1 MPALIT
7 DKFRVYNAKQFL
19 ESFDEAVGT
28 EHFFFVG
35 RSANWASVVEYYG
48 VTGGSVP
55 TSGTITL
62 NSSAPLADQW
72 NVTIVSA
79 VEGALLVTGLD
90 PALVGGQPN
99 NGLAFGD
106 DIDFGGGVTGKIL
119 RVRSATE
126 DQPLRPL
133 DNQDEKYNYYRE
145 IIAAKRIYDATLGD
159 NTGVSPDLSYVSP
172 VIQRFDHGINE
183 NFSPRTVPYDMWRPS
198 YSSTPNF
205 TRLSQGSTGE
215 AGIANLEMVVRN
227 ANYEVFMCIDNNYDS
242 TTGTGAPPAA
252 QVDGPKTSSTAPD
265 ADSVGY
271 FAGNGIYT
279 DTAGY
284 RWKYLYT
291 LSTTDVL
298 RFQSQ
303 KFIPLAAFAGVS
315 VVGPEVVSII
325 SPGSGFFAGSAG
337 TGTAYVPING
347 DGQVNDTT
355 MCIAKLEF
363 SGGACVS
370 ARALTAAE
378 LAAATPAT
386 SPANYTFATVSVS
399 AGADPATHARRHRY
413 GFYDSADLDTAIA
426 GGDIGTGCSLEVI
439 IPPQGGYGSSTE
451 ATFQE
456 QLNAKRVM
464 CNIRLTFAEGQGDFP
479 VTNDFRRIGLLRDPN
494 QYDGTPFEGSGNT
507 IETVRNSYAIHFQA
521 GNNYQANFVPDERI
535 TQTITTSAGATI
547 TASGTVIE
555 WIPVDEA
562 DTNLGGVLRYYQDA
576 VLDRENGQ
584 VHQFVPNAASGYV
597 ASAGAITGSV
607 SNIHSAPSN
616 TAFNVPYTNGSTS
629 VGGSAPAIVDG
640 DLYPELE
647 PYSGEIIYV
656 ENRRLITRAEDQIE
670 DIKLVIEF

>member
-35 RSANWASVVEYYG
+35 RSSDWASVVEYYG
-48 VTGGSVP
+48 VTGGAVP

-62 NSSAPLADQW
+62 NSSAPVDDQYA
-72 NVTIVSA
+72 VTIVGA

-90 PALVGGQPN
+90 PALVGSTN
-99 NGLAFGD
+99 TNGLAFGD
-106 DIDFGGGVTGKIL
+106 DIDFGSGVLGKVL

-159 NTGVSPDLSYVSP
+159 ATGVSPDLSYVSP

-183 NFSPRTVPYDMWRPS
+183 DFTQRTTPYDMWRPS

-205 TRLSQGSTGE
+205 TRLSQGSSGE

-227 ANYEVFMCIDNNYDS
+227 ANYEVFMCIDNQFDS
-242 TTGTGAPPAA
+242 VSGAGGTPANQA
-252 QVDGPKTSSTAPD
+252 NGPTLATAAAD
-265 ADSVGY
+265 ADDVGY

-279 DTAGY
+279 DSEGY

-303 KFIPLAAFAGVS
+303 KFIPLATFAGVA
-315 VVGPEVVSII
+315 VTGPEVVSII
-325 SPGSGFFAGSAG
+325 NPGSGFFGGSAG
-337 TGTAYVPING
+337 TGTAYVPVNG
-347 DGQVNDTT
+347 DGQVDDANL
-355 MCIAKLEF
+355 CVAKLEF
-363 SGGACVS
+363 SGGVCTS
-370 ARALTAAE
+370 ARIMVNGEGILPFTPTDYTYAT
-378 LAAATPAT
+378 LA
-386 SPANYTFATVSVS
+386 VEE
-399 AGADPATHARRHRY
+399 GADPATHAVRHRY
-413 GFYDSADLDTAIA
+413 GFYTAEDLATAIA
-426 GGDIGTGCSLEVI
+426 ASEIGTGLALEVI
-439 IPPQGGYGSSTE
+439 IPPQGGYGSASDL
-451 ATFQE
+451 TFQE

-464 CNIRLTFAEGQGDFP
+464 CNVRLTFAEGSGDFP

-494 QYDGTPFEGSGNT
+494 QYDGTPFEGGANA
-507 IETVRNSYAIHFQA
+507 IETVKNSYAVHFQA
-521 GNNYQANFVPDERI
+521 GNDVVSNFVPDERI
-535 TQTITTSAGATI
+535 TQVIATTAGANI

-555 WIPVDEA
+555 WLPVDEA
-562 DTNLGGVLRYYQDA
+562 DPTLGGTLRYYQDA

-584 VHQFVPNAASGYV
+584 VHHFVPDATNGYV
-597 ASAGAITGSV
+597 QSAQVIEGSV
-607 SNIHSAPSN
+607 SGLHTAPNN
-616 TAFNVPYTNGSTS
+616 TVFNVAYTNGSTT
-629 VGGSAPAIVDG
+629 VGGSSPAVTDG
-640 DLYPELE
+640 ELYPELQ

>member
-35 RSANWASVVEYYG
+35 RSADWASVVEYYG
-48 VTGGSVP
+48 VTGGAVP

-62 NSSAPLADQW
+62 NYTAPNVDDRYT
-72 NVTIVSA
+72 VTIVGA

-90 PALVGGQPN
+90 PALVGSTN
-99 NGLAFGD
+99 TNGLAFGD
-106 DIDFGGGVTGKIL
+106 DIDFGSSVFGKIL
-119 RVRSATE
+119 RVRPASE

-159 NTGVSPDLSYVSP
+159 ATGVSPDLSYVSP

-183 NFSPRTVPYDMWRPS
+183 DFSPRTTPYDMWRPS

-205 TRLSQGSTGE
+205 TRLSQGATGE

-227 ANYEVFMCIDNNYDS
+227 ANYEVFMCIDNQFDS
-242 TTGTGAPPAA
+242 AAGTGGVPANQA
-252 QVDGPKTSSTAPD
+252 NGPTLGTTAANAD
-265 ADSVGY
+265 AVGY

-279 DTAGY
+279 DTEGY

-303 KFIPLAAFAGVS
+303 KFIPLADFAGVA
-315 VVGPEVVSII
+315 VTGPEVVSILN
-325 SPGSGFFAGSAG
+325 PGSGFFTGSAG
-337 TGTAYVPING
+337 SGFAYVPVNG
-347 DGQVNDTT
+347 DGQVDDANL
-355 MCIAKLEF
+355 CVAKLEF
-363 SGGACVS
+363 SGGACVK
-370 ARALTAAE
+370 ARILTDTE
-378 LAAATPAT
+378 TPSFTPADYT
-386 SPANYTFATVSVS
+386 YATLAIEEGAN
-399 AGADPATHARRHRY
+399 PLTHAARHRY
-413 GFYDSADLDTAIA
+413 GFYTTEDLTTAIA
-426 GGDIGTGCSLEVI
+426 ASEIGTGLALEVI
-439 IPPQGGYGSSTE
+439 IPPQGGYGSGTFI
-451 ATFQE
+451 TFQE

-464 CNIRLTFAEGQGDFP
+464 CNVRLTFAEGSGDFP

-494 QYDGTPFEGSGNT
+494 QYDGTPFEGGANA
-507 IETVRNSYAIHFQA
+507 IETVKNSYAVHFQA
-521 GNNYQANFVPDERI
+521 GNDVGSNFVPDEKI
-535 TQTITTSAGATI
+535 TQSITTVAGTTI

-555 WIPVDEA
+555 WLPVDEA
-562 DTNLGGVLRYYQDA
+562 DTALGGTLRYYQDA

-584 VHQFVPNAASGYV
+584 VHHFVPNAADGYV
-597 ASAGAITGSV
+597 QSAQPIDGSV
-607 SNIHSAPSN
+607 SGLHTAPDN
-616 TAFNVPYTNGSTS
+616 TVFNVAYTDGSTT
-629 VGGSAPAIVDG
+629 VGGSSPAVTDG
-640 DLYPELE
+640 ELYPELQ